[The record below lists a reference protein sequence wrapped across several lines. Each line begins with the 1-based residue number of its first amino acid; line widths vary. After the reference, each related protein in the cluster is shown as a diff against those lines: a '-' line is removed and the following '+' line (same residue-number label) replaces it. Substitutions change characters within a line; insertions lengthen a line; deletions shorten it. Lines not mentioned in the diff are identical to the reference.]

1 MLAAGLVKQIQAGCD
16 LYREAKTQF
25 VQIKKT
31 ADEIVSIG
39 KEVHGFF
46 GSIAIFFGKFFQNP
60 SGNKQN
66 SQRKPTATPKPVA
79 KKKEK
84 FVAVDEEQIL
94 NDVVDQLVQFF
105 HLQEQLAAHIRGSE
119 ERSRKIYDPN
129 ANLMEEALKRVRAQ
143 DQMQKLVEDIRM
155 AMTWN
160 APKELGALY
169 SKVFEMREIV
179 GAEQEAARLS
189 LEAKNERKRWQ
200 RQQREASQR
209 LKAGLS
215 VLTLILIG
223 YLWLLFLYLNNLR
236 TGIR

>member
-25 VQIKKT
+25 VEIKKT
-31 ADEIVSIG
+31 ADDVVAIG
-39 KEVHGFF
+39 KEAKGF
-46 GSIAIFFGKFFQNP
+46 IAKLVQFFAGKP
-60 SGNKQN
+60 
-66 SQRKPTATPKPVA
+66 KPTTPKPVA

-94 NDVVDQLVQFF
+94 NEVVDQLVQFF
-105 HLQEQLAAHIRGSE
+105 HLQEQLSAHIRESE
-119 ERSRKIYDPN
+119 ERSRNVYDPN

-189 LEAKNERKRWQ
+189 LAAKTERKRWQ

-209 LKAGLS
+209 LKLGIS
-215 VLTLILIG
+215 VVTMILIA
-223 YLWLLFLYLNNLR
+223 YLWLFLLYLNNLK
-236 TGIR
+236 TI

>member
-1 MLAAGLVKQIQAGCD
+1 LVKQIQAGCD

-25 VQIKKT
+25 VEIKKT
-31 ADEIVSIG
+31 ADEVVAIG
-39 KEVHGFF
+39 KEVTGFWNKLV
-46 GSIAIFFGKFFQNP
+46 KFFTAA
-60 SGNKQN
+60 
-66 SQRKPTATPKPVA
+66 KPATPKPVA

-94 NDVVDQLVQFF
+94 NDVVDQLIQFF
-105 HLQEQLAAHIRGSE
+105 HLQEQLQAHIRESE
-119 ERSRKIYDPN
+119 ERSRNVYDPD

-189 LEAKNERKRWQ
+189 LAAKTERKRWQ
-200 RQQREASQR
+200 RQQREASNR
-209 LKAGLS
+209 LKVGVS
-215 VLTLILIG
+215 VLTLMLIL
-223 YLWLLFLYLNNLR
+223 YLWLWFLWLIQMR
-236 TGIR
+236 KI

>member
-1 MLAAGLVKQIQAGCD
+1 MVKQIQAGCD

-25 VQIKKT
+25 VEIKKT
-31 ADEIVSIG
+31 ADEVVAIG
-39 KEVHGFF
+39 KEVTGFWNKLV
-46 GSIAIFFGKFFQNP
+46 KFFIAA
-60 SGNKQN
+60 
-66 SQRKPTATPKPVA
+66 KPATPKPVA

-94 NDVVDQLVQFF
+94 NDVVDQLIQFF
-105 HLQEQLAAHIRGSE
+105 HLQEQLQAHIRESE
-119 ERSRKIYDPN
+119 ERSRNVYDPD

-189 LEAKNERKRWQ
+189 LAAKTERKRWQ
-200 RQQREASQR
+200 RQQREASNR
-209 LKAGLS
+209 LKVGVS
-215 VLTLILIG
+215 VLTLMLIL
-223 YLWLLFLYLNNLR
+223 YLWLWFLWLMQMR
-236 TGIR
+236 KI

>member
-1 MLAAGLVKQIQAGCD
+1 M
-16 LYREAKTQF
+16 YREAKTQF
-25 VQIKKT
+25 VEIKKT
-31 ADEIVSIG
+31 ADEVVAIG
-39 KEVHGFF
+39 KEVTGFWNKLV
-46 GSIAIFFGKFFQNP
+46 KFFTAA
-60 SGNKQN
+60 
-66 SQRKPTATPKPVA
+66 KPATPKPVA

-94 NDVVDQLVQFF
+94 NDVVDQLIQFF
-105 HLQEQLAAHIRGSE
+105 HLQEQLQAHIRESE
-119 ERSRKIYDPN
+119 ERSRNVYDPD

-189 LEAKNERKRWQ
+189 LAAKTERKRWQ
-200 RQQREASQR
+200 RQQREASNR
-209 LKAGLS
+209 LKVGVS
-215 VLTLILIG
+215 VLTLMLIL
-223 YLWLLFLYLNNLR
+223 YLWLWFLWLMQMR
-236 TGIR
+236 KI